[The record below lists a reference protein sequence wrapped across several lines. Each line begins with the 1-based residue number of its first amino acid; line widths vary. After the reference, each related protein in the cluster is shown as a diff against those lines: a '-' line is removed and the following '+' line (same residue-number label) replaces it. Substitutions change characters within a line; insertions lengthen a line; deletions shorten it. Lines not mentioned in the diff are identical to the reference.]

1 VVVAEFPLA
10 EPVRA
15 LRRGVPY
22 GFSLATADTAGALP
36 RYATGIT
43 PAVRWSHYQMA
54 GGGLALL
61 DQGLSGREIT
71 DRTPVIHLYNAAE
84 KYRGYPNAWLSGAG
98 RHVVRYALVAH
109 AGEFAAARVPQL
121 AWEFNQPPIVVD
133 GCASAKPLSLLQT
146 SANVIVEALRREG
159 GEIELRL
166 AECLGRAGEATV
178 TLNLPHRG
186 AALTDL
192 VGGRRQPLPDG
203 PKYTFPIRPQ
213 QIVTLR
219 FRTAQPV
226 AEIKPLTEWDTLVP
240 EAKRA
245 ALRRYLP
252 EVKGH
257 PPAGGQ

>member
-1 VVVAEFPLA
+1 MPSLEFPLA
-10 EPVRA
+10 ESVHA
-15 LRRGVPY
+15 LRRGVPF
-22 GFSLATADTAGALP
+22 GFSQATADAAGALP

-61 DQGLSGREIT
+61 DQGLSGREIN
-71 DRTPVIHLYNAAE
+71 DRTPVIYLYNAAE

-109 AGEFAAARVPQL
+109 EGDFAAARVPQL

-133 GCASAKPLSLLQT
+133 GCASAKPVPFLDT
-146 SANVIVEALRREG
+146 SDNVIVEALRREG

-166 AECLGRAGEATV
+166 AECLGRGGEASV
-178 TLNLPHRG
+178 TLDLPHRG

-192 VGGRRQPLPDG
+192 VGGRRQLLSGG
-203 PKYTFPIRPQ
+203 PSYKVPVRAQ

-219 FRTAQPV
+219 FRTAEPV
-226 AEIKPLTEWDTLVP
+226 AEIRPLTEWDELVP

-252 EVKGH
+252 DVKGH